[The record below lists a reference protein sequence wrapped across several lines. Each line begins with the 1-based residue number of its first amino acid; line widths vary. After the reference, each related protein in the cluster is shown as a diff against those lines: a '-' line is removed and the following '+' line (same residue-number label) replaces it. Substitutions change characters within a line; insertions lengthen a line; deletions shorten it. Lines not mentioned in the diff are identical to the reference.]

1 MVNKRVKIGAQ
12 NAYFEESGA
21 YTGETSP
28 VALSELGVKYVVIG
42 HSERRDYFHET
53 DEEVNKSACYLQSRY
68 DTY

>member
-1 MVNKRVKIGAQ
+1 MVKQKGLKIGAQ

-53 DEEVNKSACYLQSRY
+53 DEEVNKKRMLSSI
-68 DTY
+68 TV